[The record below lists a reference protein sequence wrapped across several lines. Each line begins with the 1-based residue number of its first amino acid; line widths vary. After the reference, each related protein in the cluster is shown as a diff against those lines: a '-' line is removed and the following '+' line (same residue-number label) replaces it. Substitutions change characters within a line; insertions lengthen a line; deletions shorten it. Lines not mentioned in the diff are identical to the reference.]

1 MKGSLYVALDYFK
14 NEPNYRFYNI
24 SGDSKYSLYLNIC
37 FFDNLIDFLYFD
49 GNLKKEL
56 CKAIED
62 DKSSLNDCLKKL
74 LNYYN
79 FNKSSNN
86 LIETIDT
93 VYIYGNIDEIVEFI
107 NNNPILEDK
116 KVVIDNFFSFR
127 NDDLY
132 LLLSELSDYSNIYI
146 NLKGNSNAVNI
157 EDIIKTVD
165 IIDNMTNLVKR
176 FDFSQIEQIMYV
188 YDLVRDRIYV
198 KEKSGESRNN
208 SRDLTSVLLGDKIV
222 CLGFSNIFDAIMQK
236 LNIKSRIYILN
247 PTENGKFKHA
257 RNVVYVNDDKYN
269 INGIFFFDTTW
280 DCKKDDNKF
289 LESYQY
295 FAVNKLNIDC
305 MNEFNNLKDEEFFNF
320 NMYRADEIVQLIIHG
335 RYNEIPNNYFK
346 AVNNLSKFID
356 DGLVILSN
364 VNNNYY
370 ENRLNNDEEY
380 VNYISEKIYYYA
392 DLLDQEL
399 NYKQLS
405 DILYNVRKIQYYE
418 NPSKYA
424 FDIKL
429 IEENAYNYEIE
440 SDEFNSYLE
449 SKNFKKNIEVIKL
462 AKTLR
467 KVYEKKVNL
476 NKK

>member
-37 FFDNLIDFLYFD
+37 FFDNLIDCLYFD

-165 IIDNMTNLVKR
+165 IIDNMIQHCEQCETPDFHSLTFTLYHVQTVPEYFSPLENKR
-176 FDFSQIEQIMYV
+176 ILLQKYKEQLANYIRVEVIE
-188 YDLVRDRIYV
+188 
-198 KEKSGESRNN
+198 
-208 SRDLTSVLLGDKIV
+208 
-222 CLGFSNIFDAIMQK
+222 
-236 LNIKSRIYILN
+236 
-247 PTENGKFKHA
+247 
-257 RNVVYVNDDKYN
+257 
-269 INGIFFFDTTW
+269 
-280 DCKKDDNKF
+280 KF
-289 LESYQY
+289 LEMSLDEQVDKCLCVSFLFSMINEIDSYEEWMPTKQ
-295 FAVNKLNIDC
+295 AIQNQDHVDSLKQIIQ
-305 MNEFNNLKDEEFFNF
+305 EQKQIIELKDQ
-320 NMYRADEIVQLIIHG
+320 QLE
-335 RYNEIPNNYFK
+335 NEKHKSHPSINQPKNN
-346 AVNNLSKFID
+346 
-356 DGLVILSN
+356 IL
-364 VNNNYY
+364 
-370 ENRLNNDEEY
+370 E
-380 VNYISEKIYYYA
+380 
-392 DLLDQEL
+392 Q
-399 NYKQLS
+399 
-405 DILYNVRKIQYYE
+405 
-418 NPSKYA
+418 
-424 FDIKL
+424 
-429 IEENAYNYEIE
+429 
-440 SDEFNSYLE
+440 
-449 SKNFKKNIEVIKL
+449 
-462 AKTLR
+462 
-467 KVYEKKVNL
+467 
-476 NKK
+476 